1 MGDTPTRVAGLAFLR
16 SGPTTFA
23 VVCAAVAGL
32 ISAKALFGWVIG
44 DYSLV
49 QVGPTVAPM
58 RANTAL
64 CFLCGSLALM
74 AGASGDGVMGSQRG
88 RRILIGLGLFLLL
101 VPGLTITQHVFQVDL
116 GVDSLLFD
124 ASAFTPSTDPGPM
137 SPWTALGFI
146 VTGTVVL
153 LGVTRPAPGS
163 PRFTLMAFLT
173 GFVGVLASVVIAI
186 YVLEVDVAPGAASYT
201 RMAVPTASLFWI
213 LALGTGITMVMGSP
227 VARRMLQWAPVF
239 LGLLVTLVVRQ
250 ELIDRDR
257 LVRTTGTEDWI
268 EQTSLHALGLLQLR
282 VEALEGLA
290 EEVAGGSERVA
301 GGVEQVTGG
310 VGYRIDRILNG
321 HTIGVVDSNMQLE
334 WSTSEGAQ
342 RLALQRSLD
351 RPEARALAFRSAA
364 AGVSL
369 MSSPDLRPGTSFQ
382 ALVFSPVVVEG
393 RAPRFVVGVMDY
405 RSTMIL
411 DGIVGGY
418 RLGLVVDGVPVLDAG
433 SVGADEAEASA
444 FHSFAGRTLAF
455 HAAPSDERIAASA
468 SRLPGIVL
476 MTGLAF
482 ALLLAWSRYSAQ
494 AHERSEARFRALLE
508 SAPDAGV
515 IVDEVGRIV
524 DVNSRAENLFGALRS
539 DLSGTSIGMLGGG
552 TKLTRPVMD
561 WDWNDPFE
569 LVVPRGALPDLPLEV
584 TASPIQTDDGLL
596 VSMSLR
602 DMTERNALI
611 DRLRE
616 SDRLKSEFVSTVSH
630 EMRTPLAVIREF
642 SSLLHDG
649 VAGPV
654 NGDQT
659 EFLDTVLRNCDRL
672 TGLVGDLL
680 ELAQMKSGKYRMDR
694 QQIDLTPVL
703 ERAVQDLEALAA
715 TKKQILRLD
724 VRGPLPDVLCDPD
737 RVTQV
742 LVNLVGNAHKFTH
755 EKGEI
760 TIHAERQGT
769 SVAIAVQDT
778 GVGIA
783 EEHQAQIFGAFVQ
796 VGREEGP
803 GPMGTGLG
811 LNVARQIVEFHGG
824 RLTVESCPG
833 EGSTFTFTLPALD
846 EDPLTGF
853 LAPHLDRH
861 QSAGTSFSLLRVRD
875 TAGDGLETVTADGEY
890 LDQVY
895 DTVVAMQR
903 VGGDEALRVRKQNLV
918 MIALVADEEGS
929 LGFVRRLLA
938 KLDGAGERLEFAIWT
953 LDPDSEVMPSLG
965 EPSDQG
971 FRPLLAPVV
980 LAQV

>member
-1 MGDTPTRVAGLAFLR
+1 MGESPTRVESLAFLR

-23 VVCAAVAGL
+23 VVCATVAGL

-64 CFLCGSLALM
+64 CFLCGSAALV
-74 AGASGDGVMGSQRG
+74 AGASGPRALRSPRG
-88 RRILIGLGLFLLL
+88 RQILIGLGSFLLL
-101 VPGLTITQHVFQVDL
+101 VPGLTIAQHVLHVDL
-116 GVDSLLFD
+116 GIDGLLFD
-124 ASAFTPSTDPGPM
+124 ASAFTPTTDPGPM
-137 SPWTALGFI
+137 SPWTALGFM
-146 VTGTVVL
+146 VMGTVAL
-153 LGVTRPAPGS
+153 LATTRPAPGS

-186 YVLEVDVAPGAASYT
+186 YVMNVDVAPGAANYT

-213 LALGTGITMVMGSP
+213 LALGTGIMMVMGSP
-227 VARRMLQWAPVF
+227 RARRMLQWAPVF

-268 EQTSLHALGLLQLR
+268 EQTSLHALGLLKLR

-290 EEVAGGSERVA
+290 EEVAA
-301 GGVEQVTGG
+301 GAEHH
-310 VGYRIDRILNG
+310 IDRVLDG
-321 HTIGVVDSNMQLE
+321 HTIGLLDSNLQIE
-334 WSTSEGAQ
+334 WSTADGPQ
-342 RLALQRSLD
+342 RLGLQRSLD
-351 RPEARALAFRSAA
+351 RPEARALALRAA
-364 AGVSL
+364 AEGVSL
-369 MSSPDLRPGTSFQ
+369 MSAPDLRPGTSFQ
-382 ALVFSPVVVEG
+382 ALVFSPVLVEG
-393 RAPRFVVGVMDY
+393 SEPKFVVGVMDY

-433 SVGADEAEASA
+433 SVGADEAEASVY
-444 FHSFAGRTLAF
+444 HSFAGRTLAF
-455 HAAPSDERIAASA
+455 HAAPSEERIASSA
-468 SRLPGIVL
+468 SRLPAIVL

-524 DVNSRAENLFGALRS
+524 DVNSRAENLFGAART

-569 LVVPRGALPDLPLEV
+569 LVVPRSGLPDLPLEV

-630 EMRTPLAVIREF
+630 EMRTPLAVIREY
-642 SSLLHDG
+642 SSLIHDG

-654 NGDQT
+654 NGDQAD
-659 EFLDTVLRNCDRL
+659 FLDTVLRNCDRL

-680 ELAQMKSGKYRMDR
+680 ELAQMRSGKYRMDR
-694 QQIDLTPVL
+694 QQTDLAPVL
-703 ERAVQDLEALAA
+703 ERATQDLEALAA
-715 TKKQILRLD
+715 TKAQILRLD

-742 LVNLVGNAHKFTH
+742 LVNLVGNAHKFTP
-755 EKGEI
+755 EGGEI
-760 TIHAERQGT
+760 TVRAETRGT

-796 VGREEGP
+796 VGRKDGP

-861 QSAGTSFSLLRVRD
+861 KSAGTSFSLLRVRD
-875 TAGDGLETVTADGEY
+875 TVSDGGEY

-895 DTVVAMQR
+895 DTVLAIQR
-903 VGGDEALRVRKQNLV
+903 VGGDEALRIRKQNLV
-918 MIALVADEEGS
+918 IVALVADEDGS
-929 LGFVRRLLA
+929 LAFVRRLLSR
-938 KLDGAGERLEFAIWT
+938 LDEAHERLEFAIWT
-953 LDPDSEVMPSLG
+953 LDPDSDVMPSLG
-965 EPSDQG
+965 EPSHQG
-971 FRPLLAPVV
+971 FRPLLAPVAEP
-980 LAQV
+980 AQS